1 MLLTFEFITYCY
13 LEKYIK
19 MQNSYCKKRLN
30 RFRTLLDAKAYC
42 SLYRDCAGIG
52 MEYDMQ
58 SRHYYY
64 ACSYP
69 FIVAANKSSSWK
81 KNEVELVYKKKNNL
95 GNSLYLL
102 NQ

>member
-1 MLLTFEFITYCY
+1 MLFIFKPTDNYS
-13 LEKYIK
+13 LEEYQKTR
-19 MQNSYCKKRLN
+19 NNYCKKRMA

-58 SRHYYY
+58 SRHYFY

-69 FIVAANKSSSWK
+69 FIIASNKSSSWK
-81 KNEVELVYKKKNNL
+81 KYEEELVFKKKNNL
-95 GNSLYLL
+95 GNL
-102 NQ
+102 